1 MPCLKPLQKPRPPG
15 LVRVVVSVT
24 EVMPETPSTVT
35 LTFPYPL
42 PAQPGQFV
50 MVWLPG
56 EDEIPMSLSR
66 TDGPLKA
73 VTIKAMGETTRNVLS
88 LSPGARIGI
97 RGPYGRPFDL
107 SPRRVLVVGGGS
119 GTAVLAPAVEAARR
133 GGSAVTVALGATRA
147 EELLF
152 RDRLSSVEGVSLHV
166 ATDDGS
172 AGERGFVTLLADR
185 LLASGSFDALWTCGP
200 ERMMEK
206 LRSSARDRGVP
217 FFASVER
224 QMKCSLGLC
233 DACAFGPFH
242 VCTDGPVFSEEQLRQ
257 VPDFGRFKRD
267 ASGSRVPP

>member
-1 MPCLKPLQKPRPPG
+1 M
-15 LVRVVVSVT
+15 RVVVPVS
-24 EVMPETPSTVT
+24 EVVPETPTTVT
-35 LTFPYPL
+35 LTFPYP
-42 PAQPGQFV
+42 PAAEPGQFV

-56 EDEIPMSLSR
+56 QDELPMSLSR
-66 TDGPLKA
+66 TEGPVKG
-73 VTIKAMGETTRNVLS
+73 VTIKAMGETTRSALS
-88 LSPGARIGI
+88 LSPGTRIGI

-133 GGSAVTVALGATRA
+133 RGNAVTVALGATRA

-152 RDRLSSVEGVSLHV
+152 LHRLSSVEGAAVHV

-172 AGERGFVTLLADR
+172 AGERGFVTVLADR
-185 LLASGSFDALWTCGP
+185 LLEEGSFDALWTCGP

-206 LRSSARDRGVP
+206 LRLSARTRAVP

-242 VCTDGPVFSEEQLRQ
+242 VCTDGPVFSEQQLAE

>member
-1 MPCLKPLQKPRPPG
+1 M
-15 LVRVVVSVT
+15 RVVVPVL
-24 EVMPETPSTVT
+24 EVVPETPTTVT
-35 LTFPYPL
+35 LTFPYP
-42 PAQPGQFV
+42 PPSEPGQFV

-56 EDEIPMSLSR
+56 QDELPMSLSQ
-66 TDGPLKA
+66 TEGPVKG
-73 VTIKAMGETTRNVLS
+73 VTIKAMGETTRNVLT
-88 LSPGARIGI
+88 LSPGTRIGI

-119 GTAVLAPAVEAARR
+119 GTAVLAPAAEAAHRR
-133 GGSAVTVALGATRA
+133 GSTVTVALGATRA

-152 RDRLSSVEGVSLHV
+152 YRRLSSMEGGQVHV

-172 AGERGFVTLLADR
+172 AGEHGFVTVVADR
-185 LLASGSFDALWTCGP
+185 LLDTGDYDALWTCGP

-206 LRSSARDRGVP
+206 LRASARARAVP

-242 VCTDGPVFSEEQLRQ
+242 VCTDGPVFSGAQLEE
-257 VPDFGRFKRD
+257 VFDFGRFKRD

>member
-1 MPCLKPLQKPRPPG
+1 M
-15 LVRVVVSVT
+15 RVVVPVLQ
-24 EVMPETPSTVT
+24 VIPETPTTVT
-35 LTFPYPL
+35 LTFRYPP
-42 PAQPGQFV
+42 PAEPGQFV

-56 EDEIPMSLSR
+56 QDELPMSLSQ
-66 TDGPLKA
+66 TEGPVKG
-73 VTIKAMGETTRNVLS
+73 VTIKAMGETTRNALA

-133 GGSAVTVALGATRA
+133 RGSAVTVALGATRA

-152 RDRLSSVEGVSLHV
+152 HRRLASGEGAVVHV

-172 AGERGFVTLLADR
+172 AGEHGFVTILADR
-185 LLASGSFDALWTCGP
+185 LLDAGPYDALWTCGP

-206 LRSSARDRGVP
+206 LLLSARQRAVP

-242 VCTDGPVFSEEQLRQ
+242 VCTDGPVFSDGQLKE